1 MIRALLFAAL
11 TFVAQAAF
19 AAAPASALP
28 KVKLDVAGHVISV
41 EVAATPPTRETG
53 LMNRFSI
60 PPDEG
65 MVFVF
70 HAPQPQ
76 AFWMRNTFMPL
87 SIAFIDAE
95 GTILNIEDMAPR
107 TDDTHLSQGPAL
119 YALEM
124 RQGWFKRNGI
134 APGARIKG
142 LPKPSQE

>member
-1 MIRALLFAAL
+1 MIRALLLAAL
-11 TFVAQAAF
+11 MFTAQATS
-19 AAAPASALP
+19 AAAPATALP
-28 KVKLDVAGHVISV
+28 KVKLDVAGHAISV

-65 MVFVF
+65 MIFVF
-70 HAPQPQ
+70 RMPQPQ

-87 SIAFIDAE
+87 SIAFIDAD
-95 GTILNIEDMAPR
+95 GRILNIEDMAPR
-107 TDDTHLSQGPAL
+107 TDDTHLSQGLAL

-134 APGARIKG
+134 GPGARVTG
-142 LPKPSQE
+142 LPKPSSE

>member
-19 AAAPASALP
+19 PAAPASALP

-41 EVAATPPTRETG
+41 EVAATPPARETG

-70 HAPQPQ
+70 PQPQ
-76 AFWMRNTFMPL
+76 PLAFWMRNTYAPL
-87 SIAFIDAE
+87 SIAFIDAD
-95 GTILNIEDMAPR
+95 GRILNIEDMAPR
-107 TDDTHLSQGPAL
+107 SDDTHDSKGIAL

-124 RQGWFKRNGI
+124 RQGWFRRHGI
-134 APGARIKG
+134 EAGARVKG
-142 LPKPSQE
+142 LPAASRE